1 MLFRSIIWVLAVPF
15 GAIAQLD
22 FAWLLADT
30 LNGLMAIPNLV
41 ALLLLS
47 PVVVKLT
54 KEYFARTHAA

>member
-1 MLFRSIIWVLAVPF
+1 
-15 GAIAQLD
+15 
-22 FAWLLADT
+22 
-30 LNGLMAIPNLV
+30 MAIPNLV